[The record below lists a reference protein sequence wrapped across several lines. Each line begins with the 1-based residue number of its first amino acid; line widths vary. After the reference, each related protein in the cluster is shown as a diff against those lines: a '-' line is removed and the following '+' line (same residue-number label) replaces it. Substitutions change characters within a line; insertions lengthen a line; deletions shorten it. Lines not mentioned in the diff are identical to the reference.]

1 MKAKISESLLAL
13 LESASET
20 KALLPA
26 LLVRE
31 PTLAIEGT
39 GDLIDAFSS
48 ACEDL
53 LNRVGFDEDYNP
65 NVHLR
70 SLEQLIDD
78 LFE

>member
-39 GDLIDAFSS
+39 GDLIDAFPAPAKTCSIVSVSMKTTTPMCTEDHLSS
-48 ACEDL
+48 
-53 LNRVGFDEDYNP
+53 
-65 NVHLR
+65 
-70 SLEQLIDD
+70 
-78 LFE
+78 